1 MIFLKKSVVLFL
13 LLSLVLS
20 LPCYSEEVYEITESE
35 LNQLESNLMK
45 LQEDLQ
51 KSEEDLQKREERLR
65 KVSESLIK
73 YEQERKQIIN
83 IGVPVVI
90 IVVAGAF
97 VGGLLT
103 GVKLTVPP

>member
-51 KSEEDLQKREERLR
+51 KSEETLQKQEEQLR

-73 YEQERKQIIN
+73 SEQERKQIIK

-97 VGGLLT
+97 VGGMYAGLSIH
-103 GVKLTVPP
+103 PP